1 MEVVS
6 LLHVKDLS
14 VSFDNLDIL
23 KKIDLDLSPGEVL
36 ALTGPNGC
44 GKTTLLRSI
53 VGEIALSGG
62 SVQIERGYWPVYVRQ
77 EDIDYRGSTG
87 NYLFGARPE
96 LLKLREKLEAAADPL
111 AHAEYIN
118 EYHAIG
124 GFDFEE
130 EIVLTLVDFGFERD
144 EIHKGFDEH
153 SQGQKRLLSIMR
165 ALLSRSKLLLLDEPT
180 NHLDIAMTLRLE
192 EIISRLKRRGTGIIV
207 VSHDRTFIDRVADKT
222 IYLKFGQSLSVN
234 GGYSLMLEH
243 LESDSLSRQKEAGE
257 IDRKIRQLE
266 AEIVRRKN
274 WSASKEASKRHARDK
289 GYVGHMAA
297 KQARRAMAVQKRT
310 GKLIDELKE
319 KKPFVEK
326 PLSFSLSDYTV
337 SRRKMVSAEDI
348 SFSYEAD
355 EIISGA
361 FVDIDTTDRVGIIGQ
376 NGSGK
381 TTLMKC
387 LIGELEPSSGKIYRN
402 EGVRWAYIP
411 QNVLNFFE
419 RKTLIEEFLST
430 GIEEEKLRSHLAN
443 IRFRR
448 ERAMARISDLS
459 HGELMRAAL
468 LKVIASKAEFIFM
481 DEPTNHL
488 DIESLE
494 VMDDLLAGFPGGFVF
509 ISHDRRFIASHGQR
523 LFFIDRG
530 ILKSFQSTSRVD
542 VRLFRQIS
550 DDISYAAREAE
561 MRRRRSQDDWESV
574 EKALPEEKDEDTED

>member
-53 VGEIALSGG
+53 VGEIAHSGAR
-62 SVQIERGYWPVYVRQ
+62 VQIERGYCPVYLRQ

-574 EKALPEEKDEDTED
+574 EKAPPEEKDEDTED

>member
-1 MEVVS
+1 

-14 VSFDNLDIL
+14 VSFDSLDVL
-23 KKIDLDLSPGEVL
+23 KKIDLDLLPGEVL

-44 GKTTLLRSI
+44 GKTTLLRAI
-53 VGEIALSGG
+53 TGEIAPSGG

-77 EDIDYRGSTG
+77 EDVDYRGSTG
-87 NYLFGARPE
+87 NYLLGARPE
-96 LLKLREKLEAAADPL
+96 LLKLHEKLEAAADPL
-111 AHAEYIN
+111 AYAEYIN
-118 EYHAIG
+118 EYHATG

-130 EIVLTLVDFGFERD
+130 EIALTLVDFGFESD
-144 EIHKGFDEH
+144 EIHKGFNEH

-192 EIISRLKRRGTGIIV
+192 GIVNRLKRRGTGTV
-207 VSHDRTFIDRVADKT
+207 MVSHDRTFIDRVADRT

-243 LESDSLSRQKEAGE
+243 LESDFRSREKEAGE

-266 AEIVRRKN
+266 AEVVRRKN
-274 WSASKEASKRHARDK
+274 WSASKESSKRYAMDK

-319 KKPFVEK
+319 RKPFVEK

-348 SFSYEAD
+348 SFSYETD

-361 FVDIDTTDRVGIIGQ
+361 FMDIDTTDRVGILGQ

-381 TTLMKC
+381 TTFMKC

-411 QNVLNFFE
+411 QNVLDFFE
-419 RKTLIEEFLST
+419 REMLIEEFLST

-443 IRFRR
+443 IRFRK

-468 LKVIASKAEFIFM
+468 LKVIVSKAEFIFM

-494 VMDDLLAGFPGGFVF
+494 VMDDLLGDFPGGFVF

-530 ILKSFQSTSRVD
+530 VLKSFESMSRVD

-550 DDISYAAREAE
+550 DDISDAAREAE
-561 MRRRRSQDDWESV
+561 MRRRRSQNDWESV
-574 EKALPEEKDEDTED
+574 EKAPLEGKNEDTGN